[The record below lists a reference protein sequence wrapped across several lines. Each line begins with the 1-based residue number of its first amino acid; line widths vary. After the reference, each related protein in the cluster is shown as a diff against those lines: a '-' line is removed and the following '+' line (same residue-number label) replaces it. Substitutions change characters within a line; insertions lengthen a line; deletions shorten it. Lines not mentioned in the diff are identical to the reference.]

1 MIEIGINPIAFTI
14 GQVNVSWY
22 SIIVVLAVLIVV
34 LWLLSVVKK
43 RANLSY
49 AVIIQVALAALFFG
63 VIFARLF
70 HVIDLWEY
78 YRHHPVEIIGVSG
91 LAIYGAVLGAA
102 LGIGIY
108 SRVRGLPFRYLLDL
122 TAPGII
128 LAQAVGRI
136 GGTLNGCCYGIE
148 TRAFFAIVYTHPQ
161 SRGPIGVP
169 VHPTQIYEIIYNLI
183 VFAVLLK
190 LRGRFKP
197 DGSLFLIYL
206 SLYSV
211 WRFGIG
217 FLRDGAPFIFGL
229 QEAQIIALIILAIAI
244 PVLAMRTRWVRNEV

>member
-1 MIEIGINPIAFTI
+1 MMIEIGINPIAFTI
-14 GQVNVSWY
+14 GQIGVSWY
-22 SIIVVLAVLIVV
+22 SIIVVLAILTVV
-34 LWLLSVVKK
+34 LWLLLDVKR
-43 RANLSY
+43 RASLPY
-49 AVIIQVALAALFFG
+49 AVIIQVALAGTLFGF
-63 VIFARLF
+63 IFARLF

-161 SRGPIGVP
+161 SPGPVGVP
-169 VHPTQIYEIIYNLI
+169 VHPTQIYEFIYNLI
-183 VFAVLLK
+183 VFVVLLK
-190 LRGRFKP
+190 LRRRFKP

-206 SLYSV
+206 SLYSI
-211 WRFGIG
+211 WRFVIG
-217 FLRDGAPFIFGL
+217 FLRDGSPFLFGL
-229 QEAQIIALIILAIAI
+229 QEAQVIAIIILVIAI
-244 PVLAMRTRWVRNEV
+244 PVLALRTRWVKV